1 MDFLPYAVTIDT
13 GDTFDIEF
21 PLSAHTEDSVR
32 VLQLLTTLMNAL
44 GSDLKVLG
52 ETSDGDILQA
62 VSMALVIRARV
73 VHAPEPTMRVIVG
86 DLTNSALQACY
97 DADRKSEP
105 AGYGKGGRQAIL
117 DRRNGQSSSE
127 LVAFRW
133 NLTH

>member
-1 MDFLPYAVTIDT
+1 MDFLPYTVTTDT
-13 GDTFDIEF
+13 GDTFDIGF

-32 VLQLLTTLMNAL
+32 VLQLLTTLMNAF

-52 ETSDGDILQA
+52 ETSNGDILQA
-62 VSMALVIRARV
+62 VSMALVIPARM

-105 AGYGKGGRQAIL
+105 AGHG
-117 DRRNGQSSSE
+117 
-127 LVAFRW
+127 
-133 NLTH
+133 